1 MATDKAKQNSEEVKK
16 NTQETAAAAKT
27 FKETLNDLAKT
38 LTGIEVTMK
47 EITKN
52 TKDQV
57 KFSGDHEALVSEV
70 AKTQQSIAN
79 DVQAINDIARKTAAG
94 DKLSVKQK
102 QKIASFEAKKAK
114 LNDLQA
120 IYQERLVNAQGE
132 EEEQLLKLLE
142 VNKDFLDNTNKALK
156 SFEKLKDV
164 NEELNEKT
172 GFFDGFSDFAD
183 KIPGLGSVFGEFEK
197 AAEAARKAA
206 LEGGDAFAAGAGSFT
221 GAIGKLAGLGTIGLF
236 VKGIGKAQEKITDLT
251 RDLNITR
258 EQSKELKNNFV
269 EIATA
274 TPGIVS
280 KDLVAST
287 TEFSKQ
293 VGFSAKFAKDDVIAF
308 TTLTQKLGLSTEQA
322 TQLAKFSAAT
332 GTSVSEMN
340 TQMAGFVTRQ
350 NLANDTTIRFQDV
363 FQDIASSSSAT
374 SLTADK
380 FAGGIEKAAYQAR
393 RFGLSMQMLESA
405 GSNLLNFESSI
416 ANELEAELLTGR
428 QLNLERARAA
438 ALTGNQA
445 VLAEEIAKNVGNI
458 DQFTSQSVLA
468 QEAQAKALGM
478 NRDQLA
484 DILLQQET
492 LKNFTGD
499 QNASLAETVKNRQA
513 EIDAAKEAGN
523 FDRARV
529 LENELLASLGD
540 DQLSQQVRNRTLAK
554 RQQEAM
560 EKLADAAGKL
570 AGPMEFIGNIFDGIG
585 QASGTLIE
593 FFTKVSDKLIKLGGI
608 FNTAILK
615 PGTEALKS
623 FKSIGKF
630 LTGAGLKA
638 FSAGG
643 VKMIMKKIPIIG
655 MLVGGYY
662 GVKRMAQGD
671 VLGGLL
677 EFGSG
682 ILSLFPG
689 LGTAASI
696 ATDAAL
702 VGLDAGGITGE
713 KGSLTAATNVG
724 LDWAKSAIFGP
735 EEGDFIREPGGKITS
750 FNKGDLV
757 LGGTD
762 LMGGGAGMNQML
774 ERQNQL
780 LEQILNKSSDVK
792 MNTYSVQSALVV
804 DNFKNG

>member
-1 MATDKAKQNSEEVKK
+1 MADEQAKKNSEEVKK
-16 NTQETAAAAKT
+16 NTQETAKAAKT

-52 TKDQV
+52 TKEQV

-79 DVQAINDIARKTAAG
+79 DVEAINEIARKTAAG
-94 DKLSVKQK
+94 EKLSVAQK
-102 QKIASFEAKKAK
+102 KKIASFEAKKAK

-142 VNKDFLDNTNKALK
+142 LNQGFLDNTNQALK

-172 GFFDGFSDFAD
+172 GFFDKFSEFAD
-183 KIPGLGSVFGEFEK
+183 KIPGLGKVFGEFGK
-197 AAEAARKAA
+197 ASEAARKAA
-206 LEGGDAFAAGAGSFT
+206 LNGGDGFTAGASQLT
-221 GAIGKLAGLGTIGLF
+221 GAFGKLSGLFTLGLF
-236 VKGIGKAQEKITDLT
+236 VKGIGKGQEKITALAK
-251 RDLNITR
+251 DLNITR
-258 EQSKELKNNFV
+258 EQANELKSEFV
-269 EIATA
+269 EIAAA

-280 KDLVAST
+280 KDLVAAT

-293 VGFSAKFAKDDVIAF
+293 VGFSAKFAKDDVVAF

-332 GTSVSEMN
+332 GTSVAEMN

-350 NLANDTTIRFQDV
+350 NLANNTTIRFQDV
-363 FQDIASSSSAT
+363 FQDIASASSAT

-393 RFGLSMQMLESA
+393 RFGLSMAVLESA
-405 GSNLLNFESSI
+405 GSNLLEFESSI
-416 ANELEAELLTGR
+416 AAELEAELLTGKK
-428 QLNLERARAA
+428 LNLERARAA

-445 VLAEEIAKNVGNI
+445 VLAEEINKNVGDIN
-458 DQFTSQSVLA
+458 QFQSQSVLA

-478 NRDQLA
+478 SRDQLA

-499 QNASLAETVKNRQA
+499 QNASLAETVKKRQD
-513 EIDAAKEAGN
+513 EIDAAKKAG
-523 FDRARV
+523 DLDKARV

-540 DQLSQQVRNRTLAK
+540 DQLSQQVRNRTLAQ
-554 RQQEAM
+554 RQAEAM
-560 EKLADAAGKL
+560 EKLADAAGKFSL
-570 AGPMEFIGNIFDGIG
+570 AFDKIGGIFDGIATAPG
-585 QASGTLIE
+585 MIIE
-593 FFTKVSDKLIKLGGI
+593 GLIKVTNKLMLLGKMFATNI
-608 FNTAILK
+608 TK
-615 PGTEALKS
+615 PATFAMKS
-623 FKSIGKF
+623 FKTLGSY
-630 LTGAGLKA
+630 LSGAGLKVM
-638 FSAGG
+638 SQAGI
-643 VKMIMKKIPIIG
+643 KTILKKIPVLG
-655 MLVGGYY
+655 LLVGAYY
-662 GVKRMAQGD
+662 GIKRAMNGD
-671 VLGGLL
+671 VIGGIMEL
-677 EFGSG
+677 GSG

-689 LGTAASI
+689 LGTAASLAMDAALI
-696 ATDAAL
+696 GTDAA
-702 VGLDAGGITGE
+702 GITSNLD
-713 KGSLTAATNVG
+713 KGVEGKAQFG
-724 LDWAKSAIFGP
+724 GGFGP
-735 EEGDFIREPGGKITS
+735 KENDFIREPGGKITS

-757 LGGTD
+757 IGGTN
-762 LMGGGAGMNQML
+762 LMGGGDGMMQAL

-780 LEQILNKSSDVK
+780 LEGILRKDPDIK
-792 MNTYSVQSALVV
+792 MNTYSVQSAMVI

>member
-47 EITKN
+47 EITANNKEAA
-52 TKDQV
+52 KYA
-57 KFSGDHEALVSEV
+57 GDNKTLVDET
-70 AKTQQSIAN
+70 AKLQKSIAS
-79 DVQAINDIARKTAAG
+79 DVDEINKIARMTAAG
-94 DKLSVKQK
+94 EKLSVAQK
-102 QKIASFEAKKAK
+102 KKILQFEAKRTK
-114 LNDLQA
+114 LNDLQG
-120 IYQERLVNAQGE
+120 IYQERLVNAEGE
-132 EEEQLLKLLE
+132 EEKQLLRLVE
-142 VNKDFLDNTNKALK
+142 RNTDFVDKTDEAVKA
-156 SFEKLKDV
+156 FDKLKDI
-164 NEELNEKT
+164 NEDLNEKT
-172 GFFDGFSDFAD
+172 GFFDSFSEFAD
-183 KIPGLGSVFGEFEK
+183 KIPGLGKVFGELGK
-197 AAEAARKAA
+197 ASKASRKAA
-206 LEGGDAFAAGAGSFT
+206 LEGGNAFSAGAAQLSGAAGKLTGLFT
-221 GAIGKLAGLGTIGLF
+221 LGLF
-236 VKGIGKAQEKITDLT
+236 VKGISKGQEKITALAK
-251 RDLNITR
+251 DLNITR
-258 EQSKELKNNFV
+258 EQANELKSEFV
-269 EIATA
+269 GIAAA

-287 TEFSKQ
+287 TEFSRQ
-293 VGFSAKFAKDDVIAF
+293 VGFSAKFAKEDVVAF
-308 TTLTQKLGLSTEQA
+308 TTLTQKLGLSAEQA
-322 TQLAKFSAAT
+322 TKLAKFSAAT
-332 GTSVSEMN
+332 GTSISEMN
-340 TQMAGFVTRQ
+340 TQMAGFVSRQ
-350 NLANDTTIRFQDV
+350 NLANNTTIRFQDV

-405 GSNLLNFESSI
+405 GSNLLDFESSI

-458 DQFTSQSVLA
+458 DQFQSQSVLA
-468 QEAQAKALGM
+468 QEAQAKALGL

-513 EIDAAKEAGN
+513 EIDAAKEAGD
-523 FDRARV
+523 FDKAKR

-540 DQLSQQVRNRTLAK
+540 DQLSQQVRNRTLAQ
-554 RQQEAM
+554 RQAEAM
-560 EKLADAAGKL
+560 EKLADAAGKFSL
-570 AGPMEFIGNIFDGIG
+570 AFDKIGNIFDAIG
-585 QASGTLIE
+585 SAPNDMVVGLI
-593 FFTKVSDKLIKLGGI
+593 KVSNKLMALGKMFAKNITGPAT
-608 FNTAILK
+608 FAMK
-615 PGTEALKS
+615 Q
-623 FKSIGKF
+623 FKSIGKY
-630 LTGAGLKA
+630 LSGAGIKA
-638 FSAGG
+638 ASKGG
-643 VKMIMKKIPIIG
+643 IKMILKKIPVIG
-655 MLVGGYY
+655 LLVGAYY
-662 GVKRMAQGD
+662 GIKRMMGGD
-671 VLGGLL
+671 LIGGLL

-682 ILSLFPG
+682 VASLFPG
-689 LGTAASI
+689 LGTGVSVAIDAGLMAS
-696 ATDAAL
+696 DAA
-702 VGLDAGGITGE
+702 GFTGE
-713 KGSLTAATNVG
+713 KKMASKKEENP
-724 LDWAKSAIFGP
+724 SMGP
-735 EEGDFIREPGGKITS
+735 AESDFIREPGGKITS